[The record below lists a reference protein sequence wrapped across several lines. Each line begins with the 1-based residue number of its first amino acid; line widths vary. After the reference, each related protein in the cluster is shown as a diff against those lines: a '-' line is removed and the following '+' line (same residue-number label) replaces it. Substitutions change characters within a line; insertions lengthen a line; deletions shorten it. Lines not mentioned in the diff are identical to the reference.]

1 MCIMVCACLCSRMC
15 MRGRMHE
22 HDLKKK
28 TVSTEHSSEIYWMH
42 LDRYKYVFL
51 CYNLSFVKEVQKC

>member
-1 MCIMVCACLCSRMC
+1 MC
-15 MRGRMHE
+15 MRGHMHE